1 MNKRIWRSVAA
12 VSISASF
19 FAGIIVRLPA
29 ETSDIAP
36 GIRYSDEV
44 TAADR
49 QFWSFQRLS
58 TIQVP
63 QAANV
68 DRVRTPVD
76 NFVLR
81 RLENEGLSFSPDAD
95 PSTLLRRV
103 YLDLTG
109 LLPSP
114 TEVDALLVQLDTDD
128 TDAVFDQLIDRLLSS
143 PQFGERWG
151 RHWLDVAGF
160 VDILGSDE
168 NATAIRISPG
178 KWKYRDYVIRAFN
191 EDKPYDRFLTEQLA
205 GDELVDWRTT
215 EAFTPEIK
223 ELLVATGFL
232 RLAIDDTNQAVL
244 DIPSNRHATIYDTLQ
259 MLGTSLLGITLQC
272 AQCHSHKFDPIPHR
286 DYYQLMSLLTP
297 AYNPDRWVPLPER
310 DLADISPQRKARW
323 QEENAELDRRVSA
336 LEQKKTAIVRPL
348 EQRILDRKLVQVP
361 EEMRED
367 VKQALLTPAGQ
378 RNETQRKLARIFEAN
393 VQPTQEEVQE
403 ELTAEDRVTVSD
415 LNDQMTQ
422 LQGQRR
428 TWGVIQAMYDTGPP
442 QKRHIYEGGSYEEKG
457 EEVSPGFLTV
467 LSQSDQVLSGEKS
480 SRVQG
485 ETSGR
490 RLSLAEWV
498 TRPDSA
504 AAALAARVMVNR
516 IWQHLFGRGIV
527 DTPGNLGMG
536 GTPPTHPEL
545 IDWLAQEFVRG
556 DWRIKPIIRVLMS
569 STVYRQ
575 ASFRP
580 PHFEV
585 PEVVAYKTDPTNK
598 LLWRMR
604 LRRLE
609 SEIIRDTILCASDK
623 LDLSMGGP
631 PLPQKVLP
639 GEEFVVAT
647 EDLPANSSPFRRS
660 VYLLCRRNYSLTFF
674 SVFDHP
680 MMATNC
686 HQRNHSAGVLQ
697 SLTMLNDDFVMEQA
711 DAVARRV
718 FAADPRDIGEAID
731 LTYRLILVRSPTQQ
745 EFEWSKEFLHEHMEG
760 YRTSEVA
767 VGDPDRNALS
777 GLCHVLLNSSQFLYI
792 E

>member
-1 MNKRIWRSVAA
+1 MNNSIGRHVTAA
-12 VSISASF
+12 LILAGLSA
-19 FAGIIVRLPA
+19 ATIARLSA
-29 ETSDIAP
+29 ETPDTAP
-36 GIRYSDEV
+36 EIRYSEDV

-49 QFWSFQRLS
+49 QFWSFQRLAP
-58 TIQVP
+58 IRVP
-63 QAANV
+63 QTAKA
-68 DRVRTPVD
+68 DRIRTPVD

-81 RLENEGLSFSPDAD
+81 RLENVDLSFSPDAD
-95 PSTLLRRV
+95 PHTLLRRV

-114 TEVDALLVQLDTDD
+114 AEVDALLANAEAEGMDV
-128 TDAVFDQLIDRLLSS
+128 AFDRLIDRLLSS
-143 PQFGERWG
+143 SQFGERWG

-160 VDILGSDE
+160 VDVLGSDE
-168 NATAIRISPG
+168 NATAIRMSPG

-205 GDELVDWRTT
+205 GDELVDWR
-215 EAFTPEIK
+215 ASDVFTPEIK

-272 AQCHSHKFDPIPHR
+272 AQCHSHKFDPIPQR

-297 AYNPDRWVPLPER
+297 AYNPDHWVPLPER
-310 DLADISPQRKARW
+310 DLADISPQRRSRW
-323 QEENAELDRRVSA
+323 QQENQVLDRQISA
-336 LEQKKTAIVRPL
+336 LEEDKTAIVSPVEL
-348 EQRILDRKLVQVP
+348 QILDRKLIQVP
-361 EEMRED
+361 EGMREN
-367 VKQALLTPAGQ
+367 VKQALLTPVAQ
-378 RNETQRKLARIFEAN
+378 RNQTQRKLAKSFEAN
-393 VQPTQEEVQE
+393 VRPTDEEVQAE
-403 ELTAEDRVTVSD
+403 FTAEDRATVSD
-415 LNDQMTQ
+415 LTDRITQ
-422 LQGQRR
+422 LQGRRR

-442 QKRHIYEGGSYEEKG
+442 QTRHIYEGGSYEEKG
-457 EEVSPGFLTV
+457 DEVSPGFLTV
-467 LSQSDQVLSGEKS
+467 LSQSGQVLSGEKS

-490 RLSLAEWV
+490 RLALAEWV

-504 AAALAARVMVNR
+504 AGAMAARVMVNR

-536 GTPPTHPEL
+536 GSPPTHPEL
-545 IDWLAQEFVRG
+545 IDWLAFEFIRSG
-556 DWRIKPIIRVLMS
+556 WRIKPVIRMLMS

-580 PHFEV
+580 SSFETSEIV
-585 PEVVAYKTDPTNK
+585 ATKIDPENK

-609 SEIIRDTILCASDK
+609 SEIIRDTILCASGK

-631 PLPQKVLP
+631 PLPQKVLA
-639 GEEFVVAT
+639 GEKFVVAT
-647 EDLPANSSPFRRS
+647 EDLPADSSPFRRS

-711 DAVARRV
+711 DAVARRIGLAGV
-718 FAADPRDIGEAID
+718 RDVSEVID
-731 LTYRLILVRSPTQQ
+731 LAYRLILVRQPTQQ
-745 EFEWSKEFLHEHMEG
+745 EFEWSEEFLHEHLEG

-767 VGDPDRNALS
+767 VEDPNRQALS